1 MIRGVN
7 NYNPRGRIMVH
18 QSLVENIPDQEF
30 MIFFFLHYLLL
41 ILAYKLGFAQKI
53 PVLKSVI
60 IYILLAI
67 GTVVVSLFSGIA
79 ELPTVESLVVI
90 VLVLAIYRFRMHN
103 ERKANQTE

>member
-1 MIRGVN
+1 
-7 NYNPRGRIMVH
+7 MVH
-18 QSLVENIPDQEF
+18 QFLVDNFPDQVF
-30 MIFFFLHYLLL
+30 MIFFFLNYILL

-67 GTVVVSLFSGIA
+67 GTVIVSLFSGIA

-90 VLVLAIYRFRMHN
+90 IFVLAIYRFRMYN

>member
-18 QSLVENIPDQEF
+18 QFLVENFPDQVF
-30 MIFFFLHYLLL
+30 MIFFFLNYLLL

-53 PVLKSVI
+53 PVVKSVI

-79 ELPTVESLVVI
+79 ELPTVESLVVML
-90 VLVLAIYRFRMHN
+90 LVLASYRFLKIGR
-103 ERKANQTE
+103 